1 MISLFE
7 LFEKPTVHL
16 LGIKDLALY
25 DLYLTKFINLDLQFL
40 EEPL

>member
-7 LFEKPTVHL
+7 LFEKPTVRL
-16 LGIKDLALY
+16 LGIKDLTLY